1 MGRPD
6 HMHDWPLH
14 LGCFRGR
21 REKTRGKE
29 PKTRKEPREGERP
42 MDQSRK
48 RALRRDEVAGKMEG
62 QMIRNNMS
70 A

>member
-1 MGRPD
+1 
-6 HMHDWPLH
+6 
-14 LGCFRGR
+14 
-21 REKTRGKE
+21 
-29 PKTRKEPREGERP
+29 